1 MKFEFAIAA
10 IKGARRY
17 QEDTAMFAPEIGG
30 RAVCV
35 LADGMGGHAGGAD
48 ASRIACETF
57 LASCRASVDAHSAD
71 ILMRALEDANRAIA
85 RAADRMPENTGMGCT
100 LIGAAFE
107 PQGLT
112 WVSVGDSL
120 LYLWRRNS
128 LAVLNDDH
136 SLAPEIDRLA
146 EAGVISWDEAMS
158 DPRRHYLRSAVTG
171 EDMDLIDSPRDAIAI
186 GPGDVLVLASDGLD
200 ALDEAT
206 ISEIIATGATQSAAS
221 IAEALVTRVEV
232 AQLPGQD
239 NTTVLAVRVTQQV

>member
-1 MKFEFAIAA
+1 VKFEFAIAA

-17 QEDTAMFAPEIGG
+17 QEDTAMYAPEIDG
-30 RAVCV
+30 RAICV

-57 LASCRASVDAHSAD
+57 LASCRASVDAGPAD
-71 ILMRALEDANRAIA
+71 ILMRALDDANRAIA

-100 LIGAAFE
+100 LVGAAFE
-107 PQGLT
+107 AQGLT

-146 EAGVISWDEAMS
+146 EAGVISWDEAMA

-171 EDMDLIDSPRDAIAI
+171 EELELVDSPRDPIPI

-200 ALDEAT
+200 ALDEST
-206 ISEIIATGATQSAAS
+206 ISDVIAAGAAQSAKS
-221 IAEALVTRVEV
+221 IADALVARVEK
-232 AQLPGQD
+232 AQIPGQD
-239 NTTVLAVRVTQQV
+239 NTTVLAIRVTR

>member
-1 MKFEFAIAA
+1 MKFDIAIAA

-17 QEDTAMFAPEIGG
+17 QEDTAMFEADMDG
-30 RAVCV
+30 RAIAV

-57 LASCRASVDAHSAD
+57 LASCRMGSGTRSAD
-71 ILMRALEDANRAIA
+71 VLLRALDDANRAIA
-85 RAADRMPENTGMGCT
+85 SAAEQMPQNTGMGCT
-100 LIGAAFE
+100 LVGAAFA
-107 PQGLT
+107 QDGVA

-146 EAGVISWDEAMS
+146 EAGVISREEALS

-171 EDMDLIDSPRDAIAI
+171 DEIDLVDSPQEPVAL

-200 ALDEAT
+200 TLETDAIADLIAAKALKSA
-206 ISEIIATGATQSAAS
+206 SEIARELVAKVDSAGN
-221 IAEALVTRVEV
+221 
-232 AQLPGQD
+232 PGQD
-239 NTTVLAVRVTQQV
+239 NTTVLAVRVIT